1 MQRAVAIAAIGI
13 VLSACGSSGP
23 VYRGAPPAGYTDEQY
38 SAKLR
43 GATLPDSDKNTY
55 KDASKDGAPGASF

>member
-1 MQRAVAIAAIGI
+1 MQRAVAMAAIGI
-13 VLSACGSSGP
+13 ILSACGSSGP

-43 GATLPDSDKNTY
+43 GTALPESDKNTY
-55 KDASKDGAPGASF
+55 KDASNAGGPGASF